1 MKSLNL
7 IKKYVPRHFRLG
19 RSCELPTIKAFQDV
33 VESVP
38 VVDDSGSVVYSKTV
52 VKSVPADEVMRKY
65 RISQFRLSALV
76 KAGVPLKVVNV
87 NSSNVATIEHL
98 KNVCDSIESA
108 NSYVEKVLAQRKER
122 ESWLQ
127 PEQLTEV

>member
-7 IKKYVPRHFRLG
+7 IKKYLPRHMRLG
-19 RSCELPTIKAFQDV
+19 RSCELPTIEAFQDV

-38 VVDDSGSVVYSKTV
+38 VVDGSGSVVFSKSV

-65 RISQFRLSALV
+65 RLSQFRLSALV

-87 NSSNVATIEHL
+87 NSSNVATIEQL

-108 NSYVEKVLAQRKER
+108 NSYVEKVMAQRKER

-127 PEQLTEV
+127 PEHSSEV